1 MKNKYFCWLFLLFT
15 LVSLGASAQVK
26 VEGSVFDEMDNPL
39 IGVSVFT
46 ENRKTGAVTDVDG
59 HFTITVPNTKVS
71 LTFSYVGYTTQ
82 KIALKDRK
90 LLKVVLKEDS
100 ELLDEVVVVGYGTQ
114 KKISVTGSIAQVGN
128 KELKKAPSGTLSN
141 MLAGRIPGL
150 IAKQSSGQPG
160 QDGSNLYIRG
170 TGAGDGNALVV
181 VDGVIQDYFPS
192 FSPDEVESVT
202 ILKDATAAAVYGVRA
217 AAGVILVTTKRGT
230 VQKPTVTLNSSV
242 TLSQNTNFPKFLN
255 GPDYA
260 YWYNKAQLMDGVAE
274 ENLRF
279 SPEDIERINNPGEN
293 EEIYGN
299 TDWFDLL
306 FKNVAP
312 TYTNTVSVSGGNER
326 IKFFASLGAYNQGG
340 IVENTSYDKYNFR
353 SNLDAKVT
361 NNIDFSLNLSGF
373 VDDQRSPGASV
384 GPNAYAGVFQQAMLS
399 YPYLRP
405 YTKDG
410 MPIASQNTAG
420 NGNNNPLGARDLS
433 GYQSSKTTK
442 FQGDISLC
450 YKLPIKGLSAKLD
463 AAFLKSHS
471 MRKAAMTPYN
481 VYSWNQTTHQG
492 NVEKGRICSMASVSH
507 WYGSQQRYTI
517 RPTIEYANKFGK
529 HDVSGLFLYEYARE
543 DYEGISAGR
552 EDFPITDIMD
562 MSYGLK
568 VSENLVKGSHSNDKR
583 AGYVMRFNYAYD
595 EKYLLEFTGRVDA
608 STALPA
614 HNRWGFFPAVSVG
627 WRISQEDFFKE
638 AVPFMDNLKIRASIG
653 RLGSDRAIESTM
665 TYFSTAT
672 LSADPVVVFGT
683 NALKDIGMS
692 GPICPDLKWQLTD
705 TYNIGVESNMWNG
718 LLGLELDVFYMKTTR
733 SLEGQSG
740 KFPPSLGSYFPGYIN
755 YGSHDNR
762 GFELVLTHHNKIR
775 DFNYH
780 VRGNLS
786 WARNKILK
794 VTEDANVPIYK
805 RATGQ
810 SMGRYLGFVAEGLF
824 QSEEE
829 IAHSALFEGSTNTK
843 PGDIKLKDING
854 DGKITWD
861 QDMVPI
867 GRSSI
872 PEMVFGLNLGA
883 EWKGFDFSMFW
894 QGAAMFDVNLC
905 GIYDSG
911 IRDDTFYT
919 RPFYADGNTPY
930 YLVEG
935 SWRPDNPNAKFP
947 RLGIE
952 ARDNGGKFSSWWVKD
967 GTYLRLKSVQLG
979 YTLPK
984 KLTEKAGFRT
994 IRAYVS
1000 GGNLLTI
1007 CGLDYMDPE
1016 MPGVN
1021 QGYYPQQR
1029 TYEFGLNIT
1038 F

>member
-1 MKNKYFCWLFLLFT
+1 
-15 LVSLGASAQVK
+15 
-26 VEGSVFDEMDNPL
+26 
-39 IGVSVFT
+39 
-46 ENRKTGAVTDVDG
+46 
-59 HFTITVPNTKVS
+59 
-71 LTFSYVGYTTQ
+71 
-82 KIALKDRK
+82 
-90 LLKVVLKEDS
+90 
-100 ELLDEVVVVGYGTQ
+100 
-114 KKISVTGSIAQVGN
+114 
-128 KELKKAPSGTLSN
+128 
-141 MLAGRIPGL
+141 
-150 IAKQSSGQPG
+150 
-160 QDGSNLYIRG
+160 
-170 TGAGDGNALVV
+170 
-181 VDGVIQDYFPS
+181 
-192 FSPDEVESVT
+192 
-202 ILKDATAAAVYGVRA
+202 
-217 AAGVILVTTKRGT
+217 
-230 VQKPTVTLNSSV
+230 
-242 TLSQNTNFPKFLN
+242 
-255 GPDYA
+255 
-260 YWYNKAQLMDGVAE
+260 
-274 ENLRF
+274 
-279 SPEDIERINNPGEN
+279 
-293 EEIYGN
+293 
-299 TDWFDLL
+299 
-306 FKNVAP
+306 
-312 TYTNTVSVSGGNER
+312 
-326 IKFFASLGAYNQGG
+326 
-340 IVENTSYDKYNFR
+340 
-353 SNLDAKVT
+353 
-361 NNIDFSLNLSGF
+361 
-373 VDDQRSPGASV
+373 
-384 GPNAYAGVFQQAMLS
+384 
-399 YPYLRP
+399 
-405 YTKDG
+405 
-410 MPIASQNTAG
+410 
-420 NGNNNPLGARDLS
+420 
-433 GYQSSKTTK
+433 
-442 FQGDISLC
+442 
-450 YKLPIKGLSAKLD
+450 
-463 AAFLKSHS
+463 
-471 MRKAAMTPYN
+471 MTPYN

-543 DYEGISAGR
+543 DYEGISARR

>member
-1 MKNKYFCWLFLLFT
+1 M
-15 LVSLGASAQVK
+15 
-26 VEGSVFDEMDNPL
+26 
-39 IGVSVFT
+39 
-46 ENRKTGAVTDVDG
+46 
-59 HFTITVPNTKVS
+59 
-71 LTFSYVGYTTQ
+71 
-82 KIALKDRK
+82 
-90 LLKVVLKEDS
+90 
-100 ELLDEVVVVGYGTQ
+100 
-114 KKISVTGSIAQVGN
+114 
-128 KELKKAPSGTLSN
+128 
-141 MLAGRIPGL
+141 
-150 IAKQSSGQPG
+150 
-160 QDGSNLYIRG
+160 
-170 TGAGDGNALVV
+170 
-181 VDGVIQDYFPS
+181 
-192 FSPDEVESVT
+192 
-202 ILKDATAAAVYGVRA
+202 
-217 AAGVILVTTKRGT
+217 
-230 VQKPTVTLNSSV
+230 
-242 TLSQNTNFPKFLN
+242 
-255 GPDYA
+255 
-260 YWYNKAQLMDGVAE
+260 
-274 ENLRF
+274 
-279 SPEDIERINNPGEN
+279 
-293 EEIYGN
+293 
-299 TDWFDLL
+299 
-306 FKNVAP
+306 
-312 TYTNTVSVSGGNER
+312 
-326 IKFFASLGAYNQGG
+326 
-340 IVENTSYDKYNFR
+340 
-353 SNLDAKVT
+353 
-361 NNIDFSLNLSGF
+361 
-373 VDDQRSPGASV
+373 
-384 GPNAYAGVFQQAMLS
+384 
-399 YPYLRP
+399 
-405 YTKDG
+405 
-410 MPIASQNTAG
+410 
-420 NGNNNPLGARDLS
+420 
-433 GYQSSKTTK
+433 
-442 FQGDISLC
+442 
-450 YKLPIKGLSAKLD
+450 PIKGLSAKLD

>member
-1 MKNKYFCWLFLLFT
+1 MNQKARSNVRA
-15 LVSLGASAQVK
+15 LVSAHNQHGALCVTHYSC
-26 VEGSVFDEMDNPL
+26 
-39 IGVSVFT
+39 GVGT
-46 ENRKTGAVTDVDG
+46 E
-59 HFTITVPNTKVS
+59 
-71 LTFSYVGYTTQ
+71 Q
-82 KIALKDRK
+82 
-90 LLKVVLKEDS
+90 
-100 ELLDEVVVVGYGTQ
+100 
-114 KKISVTGSIAQVGN
+114 ISGDIRS
-128 KELKKAPSGTLSN
+128 
-141 MLAGRIPGL
+141 M
-150 IAKQSSGQPG
+150 
-160 QDGSNLYIRG
+160 GSN
-170 TGAGDGNALVV
+170 
-181 VDGVIQDYFPS
+181 
-192 FSPDEVESVT
+192 
-202 ILKDATAAAVYGVRA
+202 
-217 AAGVILVTTKRGT
+217 
-230 VQKPTVTLNSSV
+230 
-242 TLSQNTNFPKFLN
+242 
-255 GPDYA
+255 
-260 YWYNKAQLMDGVAE
+260 
-274 ENLRF
+274 
-279 SPEDIERINNPGEN
+279 
-293 EEIYGN
+293 
-299 TDWFDLL
+299 
-306 FKNVAP
+306 
-312 TYTNTVSVSGGNER
+312 
-326 IKFFASLGAYNQGG
+326 
-340 IVENTSYDKYNFR
+340 
-353 SNLDAKVT
+353 
-361 NNIDFSLNLSGF
+361 
-373 VDDQRSPGASV
+373 DDHM
-384 GPNAYAGVFQQAMLS
+384 MLS

>member
-1 MKNKYFCWLFLLFT
+1 
-15 LVSLGASAQVK
+15 
-26 VEGSVFDEMDNPL
+26 
-39 IGVSVFT
+39 
-46 ENRKTGAVTDVDG
+46 
-59 HFTITVPNTKVS
+59 
-71 LTFSYVGYTTQ
+71 
-82 KIALKDRK
+82 
-90 LLKVVLKEDS
+90 
-100 ELLDEVVVVGYGTQ
+100 
-114 KKISVTGSIAQVGN
+114 
-128 KELKKAPSGTLSN
+128 
-141 MLAGRIPGL
+141 
-150 IAKQSSGQPG
+150 
-160 QDGSNLYIRG
+160 
-170 TGAGDGNALVV
+170 
-181 VDGVIQDYFPS
+181 
-192 FSPDEVESVT
+192 
-202 ILKDATAAAVYGVRA
+202 
-217 AAGVILVTTKRGT
+217 
-230 VQKPTVTLNSSV
+230 
-242 TLSQNTNFPKFLN
+242 
-255 GPDYA
+255 
-260 YWYNKAQLMDGVAE
+260 
-274 ENLRF
+274 
-279 SPEDIERINNPGEN
+279 
-293 EEIYGN
+293 
-299 TDWFDLL
+299 
-306 FKNVAP
+306 
-312 TYTNTVSVSGGNER
+312 
-326 IKFFASLGAYNQGG
+326 
-340 IVENTSYDKYNFR
+340 
-353 SNLDAKVT
+353 
-361 NNIDFSLNLSGF
+361 
-373 VDDQRSPGASV
+373 
-384 GPNAYAGVFQQAMLS
+384 
-399 YPYLRP
+399 
-405 YTKDG
+405 
-410 MPIASQNTAG
+410 
-420 NGNNNPLGARDLS
+420 
-433 GYQSSKTTK
+433 
-442 FQGDISLC
+442 
-450 YKLPIKGLSAKLD
+450 
-463 AAFLKSHS
+463 

-529 HDVSGLFLYEYARE
+529 HDVSGLCLYEYARE

-854 DGKITWD
+854 HGKITWD

-994 IRAYVS
+994 IRAYER
-1000 GGNLLTI
+1000 GGNMLTI

>member
-1 MKNKYFCWLFLLFT
+1 MC
-15 LVSLGASAQVK
+15 
-26 VEGSVFDEMDNPL
+26 
-39 IGVSVFT
+39 
-46 ENRKTGAVTDVDG
+46 
-59 HFTITVPNTKVS
+59 
-71 LTFSYVGYTTQ
+71 
-82 KIALKDRK
+82 
-90 LLKVVLKEDS
+90 
-100 ELLDEVVVVGYGTQ
+100 
-114 KKISVTGSIAQVGN
+114 
-128 KELKKAPSGTLSN
+128 
-141 MLAGRIPGL
+141 
-150 IAKQSSGQPG
+150 
-160 QDGSNLYIRG
+160 
-170 TGAGDGNALVV
+170 
-181 VDGVIQDYFPS
+181 
-192 FSPDEVESVT
+192 
-202 ILKDATAAAVYGVRA
+202 
-217 AAGVILVTTKRGT
+217 
-230 VQKPTVTLNSSV
+230 
-242 TLSQNTNFPKFLN
+242 
-255 GPDYA
+255 
-260 YWYNKAQLMDGVAE
+260 
-274 ENLRF
+274 
-279 SPEDIERINNPGEN
+279 
-293 EEIYGN
+293 
-299 TDWFDLL
+299 
-306 FKNVAP
+306 
-312 TYTNTVSVSGGNER
+312 
-326 IKFFASLGAYNQGG
+326 
-340 IVENTSYDKYNFR
+340 
-353 SNLDAKVT
+353 
-361 NNIDFSLNLSGF
+361 
-373 VDDQRSPGASV
+373 
-384 GPNAYAGVFQQAMLS
+384 
-399 YPYLRP
+399 
-405 YTKDG
+405 
-410 MPIASQNTAG
+410 
-420 NGNNNPLGARDLS
+420 
-433 GYQSSKTTK
+433 
-442 FQGDISLC
+442 
-450 YKLPIKGLSAKLD
+450 
-463 AAFLKSHS
+463 
-471 MRKAAMTPYN
+471 
-481 VYSWNQTTHQG
+481 
-492 NVEKGRICSMASVSH
+492 
-507 WYGSQQRYTI
+507 
-517 RPTIEYANKFGK
+517 
-529 HDVSGLFLYEYARE
+529 
-543 DYEGISAGR
+543 
-552 EDFPITDIMD
+552 
-562 MSYGLK
+562 
-568 VSENLVKGSHSNDKR
+568 
-583 AGYVMRFNYAYD
+583 
-595 EKYLLEFTGRVDA
+595 
-608 STALPA
+608 
-614 HNRWGFFPAVSVG
+614 
-627 WRISQEDFFKE
+627 
-638 AVPFMDNLKIRASIG
+638 
-653 RLGSDRAIESTM
+653 
-665 TYFSTAT
+665 
-672 LSADPVVVFGT
+672 
-683 NALKDIGMS
+683 
-692 GPICPDLKWQLTD
+692 
-705 TYNIGVESNMWNG
+705 NG

>member
-1 MKNKYFCWLFLLFT
+1 
-15 LVSLGASAQVK
+15 
-26 VEGSVFDEMDNPL
+26 
-39 IGVSVFT
+39 
-46 ENRKTGAVTDVDG
+46 
-59 HFTITVPNTKVS
+59 
-71 LTFSYVGYTTQ
+71 
-82 KIALKDRK
+82 
-90 LLKVVLKEDS
+90 
-100 ELLDEVVVVGYGTQ
+100 
-114 KKISVTGSIAQVGN
+114 
-128 KELKKAPSGTLSN
+128 
-141 MLAGRIPGL
+141 
-150 IAKQSSGQPG
+150 
-160 QDGSNLYIRG
+160 
-170 TGAGDGNALVV
+170 
-181 VDGVIQDYFPS
+181 
-192 FSPDEVESVT
+192 
-202 ILKDATAAAVYGVRA
+202 
-217 AAGVILVTTKRGT
+217 
-230 VQKPTVTLNSSV
+230 
-242 TLSQNTNFPKFLN
+242 
-255 GPDYA
+255 
-260 YWYNKAQLMDGVAE
+260 
-274 ENLRF
+274 
-279 SPEDIERINNPGEN
+279 
-293 EEIYGN
+293 
-299 TDWFDLL
+299 
-306 FKNVAP
+306 
-312 TYTNTVSVSGGNER
+312 
-326 IKFFASLGAYNQGG
+326 
-340 IVENTSYDKYNFR
+340 
-353 SNLDAKVT
+353 
-361 NNIDFSLNLSGF
+361 
-373 VDDQRSPGASV
+373 
-384 GPNAYAGVFQQAMLS
+384 
-399 YPYLRP
+399 
-405 YTKDG
+405 
-410 MPIASQNTAG
+410 
-420 NGNNNPLGARDLS
+420 
-433 GYQSSKTTK
+433 
-442 FQGDISLC
+442 
-450 YKLPIKGLSAKLD
+450 
-463 AAFLKSHS
+463 
-471 MRKAAMTPYN
+471 MTPYN

-683 NALKDIGMS
+683 NALKNIGMS

>member
-1 MKNKYFCWLFLLFT
+1 MKNKYFCWLFLLFA
-15 LVSLGASAQVK
+15 LISVGANAQVK

-46 ENRKTGAVTDVDG
+46 ENRKAGTVTDVDG
-59 HFTITVPNTKVS
+59 HFSITVPNTKVA

-82 KIALKDRK
+82 KVSLKGRK

-114 KKISVTGSIAQVGN
+114 KKGSVTGAIAQVDN

-141 MLAGRIPGL
+141 MLAGRLPGL
-150 IAKQSSGQPG
+150 ITKQSSGQPG
-160 QDGSNLYIRG
+160 QDGSNMYIRG
-170 TGAGDGNALVV
+170 QGAGDGSALVV
-181 VDGVIQDYFPS
+181 VDGVIQDYFPN
-192 FSPDEVESVT
+192 FNPDEVESVT

-217 AAGVILVTTKRGT
+217 AAGVILVTTKRGSI
-230 VQKPTVTLNSSV
+230 QKPTVTLNSSV
-242 TLSQNTNFPKFLN
+242 TLSQNTSFPKFLN

-260 YWYNKAQLMDGVAE
+260 YWYNKAQLLDGVAE

-279 SPEDIERINNPGEN
+279 SPEDIERINNPGPD

-306 FKNVAP
+306 FKDVAP

-326 IKFFASLGAYNQGG
+326 IKFFASLGAFNQEG
-340 IVENTSYDKYNFR
+340 VVKNTSYDKYNFR
-353 SNLDAKVT
+353 SNIDAKVT
-361 NNIDFSLNLSGF
+361 DNLDFSLNLSGF
-373 VDDQRSPGASV
+373 VDNQRSPGASIE
-384 GPNAYAGVFQQAMLS
+384 PNAYAGVFVQAMLS
-399 YPYLRP
+399 YPYLKP

-410 MPIASQNTAG
+410 MPIASYNTDG
-420 NGNNNPLGARDLS
+420 QGNNNPIAARDLS
-433 GYQSSKTTK
+433 GVRSSKSTK
-442 FQGDISLC
+442 FQGDISLK
-450 YKLPIKGLSAKLD
+450 YKLPLKGLTAKLD

-471 MRKAAMTPYN
+471 MTKATMVPYD
-481 VYSWNQTTHQG
+481 VFAWNQTTHQG
-492 NVEKGRICSMASVSH
+492 KVEKGRVCSMASVSH

-517 RPTIEYANKFGK
+517 RPTIEYHNKFGK
-529 HDVSGLFLYEYARE
+529 HEVSGLFLYEFARE

-562 MSYGLK
+562 MSYGSK
-568 VSENLVKGSHSNDKR
+568 VAETLVKGSHSIDKR
-583 AGYVMRFNYAYD
+583 AGYVMRFNYGYD
-595 EKYLLEFTGRVDA
+595 EKYLFEFTGRVDA
-608 STALPA
+608 STALPKR
-614 HNRWGFFPAVSVG
+614 NRWGFFPAASIG

-638 AVPFMDNLKIRASIG
+638 AVPFMDNLKIRASVG
-653 RLGSDRAIESTM
+653 RLGSDRSIENTM
-665 TYFSTAT
+665 TYFSTAS
-672 LSADPVVVFGT
+672 LSSDPVVVFGT
-683 NALKDIGMS
+683 NALKDMGMS
-692 GPICPDLKWQLTD
+692 GPVCPDLKWQLTD
-705 TYNIGVESNMWNG
+705 TYNFGIESSMWNG
-718 LLGLELDVFYMKTTR
+718 LLGVEFDVFYMKTTR
-733 SLEGQSG
+733 SLESQSG
-740 KFPPSLGSYFPGYIN
+740 LFPPSLGSFYPAYIN

-794 VTEDANVPIYK
+794 VTEDANVPTYK
-805 RATGQ
+805 RQTGQ
-810 SMGRYLGFVAEGLF
+810 RLGRYLGFVAEGLF

-829 IAHSALFEGSTNTK
+829 IAHSAVFEGSTDTK

-854 DGKITWD
+854 DGQITWD

-867 GRSSI
+867 GRSST
-872 PEMVFGLNLGA
+872 PEMVFGLSLGA
-883 EWKGFDFSMFW
+883 EWKGFDFNMFW

-905 GIYDSG
+905 GIYG
-911 IRDDTFYT
+911 NGVRDNTFYT
-919 RPFYADGNTPY
+919 KPFYDDGNTPY
-930 YLVEG
+930 YLVEN
-935 SWRPDNPNAKFP
+935 SWRPDNPDAKFP
-947 RLGIE
+947 RLGIASRE
-952 ARDNGGKFSSWWVKD
+952 NGGRFSSWWVKD
-967 GTYLRLKSVQLG
+967 GTYLRLKSLQLG
-979 YTLPK
+979 YTLPR
-984 KLTEKAGFRT
+984 KLTEKAGFKS

-1000 GGNLLTI
+1000 GGNLLTF

-1016 MPGVN
+1016 MPSVN

>member
-1 MKNKYFCWLFLLFT
+1 
-15 LVSLGASAQVK
+15 
-26 VEGSVFDEMDNPL
+26 
-39 IGVSVFT
+39 
-46 ENRKTGAVTDVDG
+46 
-59 HFTITVPNTKVS
+59 
-71 LTFSYVGYTTQ
+71 
-82 KIALKDRK
+82 
-90 LLKVVLKEDS
+90 
-100 ELLDEVVVVGYGTQ
+100 
-114 KKISVTGSIAQVGN
+114 
-128 KELKKAPSGTLSN
+128 
-141 MLAGRIPGL
+141 
-150 IAKQSSGQPG
+150 
-160 QDGSNLYIRG
+160 
-170 TGAGDGNALVV
+170 
-181 VDGVIQDYFPS
+181 
-192 FSPDEVESVT
+192 
-202 ILKDATAAAVYGVRA
+202 
-217 AAGVILVTTKRGT
+217 
-230 VQKPTVTLNSSV
+230 
-242 TLSQNTNFPKFLN
+242 
-255 GPDYA
+255 
-260 YWYNKAQLMDGVAE
+260 
-274 ENLRF
+274 
-279 SPEDIERINNPGEN
+279 
-293 EEIYGN
+293 
-299 TDWFDLL
+299 
-306 FKNVAP
+306 
-312 TYTNTVSVSGGNER
+312 
-326 IKFFASLGAYNQGG
+326 
-340 IVENTSYDKYNFR
+340 
-353 SNLDAKVT
+353 
-361 NNIDFSLNLSGF
+361 
-373 VDDQRSPGASV
+373 
-384 GPNAYAGVFQQAMLS
+384 
-399 YPYLRP
+399 
-405 YTKDG
+405 
-410 MPIASQNTAG
+410 
-420 NGNNNPLGARDLS
+420 
-433 GYQSSKTTK
+433 
-442 FQGDISLC
+442 
-450 YKLPIKGLSAKLD
+450 
-463 AAFLKSHS
+463 
-471 MRKAAMTPYN
+471 MTPYN

-653 RLGSDRAIESTM
+653 RLGSDRAIEITM

-1007 CGLDYMDPE
+1007 CGLDFMDPE

>member
-1 MKNKYFCWLFLLFT
+1 
-15 LVSLGASAQVK
+15 
-26 VEGSVFDEMDNPL
+26 
-39 IGVSVFT
+39 
-46 ENRKTGAVTDVDG
+46 
-59 HFTITVPNTKVS
+59 
-71 LTFSYVGYTTQ
+71 
-82 KIALKDRK
+82 
-90 LLKVVLKEDS
+90 
-100 ELLDEVVVVGYGTQ
+100 
-114 KKISVTGSIAQVGN
+114 
-128 KELKKAPSGTLSN
+128 
-141 MLAGRIPGL
+141 
-150 IAKQSSGQPG
+150 
-160 QDGSNLYIRG
+160 
-170 TGAGDGNALVV
+170 
-181 VDGVIQDYFPS
+181 
-192 FSPDEVESVT
+192 
-202 ILKDATAAAVYGVRA
+202 
-217 AAGVILVTTKRGT
+217 
-230 VQKPTVTLNSSV
+230 
-242 TLSQNTNFPKFLN
+242 
-255 GPDYA
+255 
-260 YWYNKAQLMDGVAE
+260 
-274 ENLRF
+274 
-279 SPEDIERINNPGEN
+279 
-293 EEIYGN
+293 
-299 TDWFDLL
+299 
-306 FKNVAP
+306 
-312 TYTNTVSVSGGNER
+312 
-326 IKFFASLGAYNQGG
+326 
-340 IVENTSYDKYNFR
+340 
-353 SNLDAKVT
+353 
-361 NNIDFSLNLSGF
+361 
-373 VDDQRSPGASV
+373 
-384 GPNAYAGVFQQAMLS
+384 
-399 YPYLRP
+399 
-405 YTKDG
+405 
-410 MPIASQNTAG
+410 
-420 NGNNNPLGARDLS
+420 
-433 GYQSSKTTK
+433 
-442 FQGDISLC
+442 
-450 YKLPIKGLSAKLD
+450 
-463 AAFLKSHS
+463 
-471 MRKAAMTPYN
+471 MTPYN

-894 QGAAMFDVNLC
+894 QEAAMFDVNLC

>member
-1 MKNKYFCWLFLLFT
+1 
-15 LVSLGASAQVK
+15 
-26 VEGSVFDEMDNPL
+26 
-39 IGVSVFT
+39 
-46 ENRKTGAVTDVDG
+46 
-59 HFTITVPNTKVS
+59 
-71 LTFSYVGYTTQ
+71 
-82 KIALKDRK
+82 
-90 LLKVVLKEDS
+90 
-100 ELLDEVVVVGYGTQ
+100 
-114 KKISVTGSIAQVGN
+114 
-128 KELKKAPSGTLSN
+128 
-141 MLAGRIPGL
+141 
-150 IAKQSSGQPG
+150 
-160 QDGSNLYIRG
+160 
-170 TGAGDGNALVV
+170 
-181 VDGVIQDYFPS
+181 
-192 FSPDEVESVT
+192 
-202 ILKDATAAAVYGVRA
+202 
-217 AAGVILVTTKRGT
+217 
-230 VQKPTVTLNSSV
+230 
-242 TLSQNTNFPKFLN
+242 
-255 GPDYA
+255 
-260 YWYNKAQLMDGVAE
+260 
-274 ENLRF
+274 
-279 SPEDIERINNPGEN
+279 
-293 EEIYGN
+293 
-299 TDWFDLL
+299 
-306 FKNVAP
+306 
-312 TYTNTVSVSGGNER
+312 
-326 IKFFASLGAYNQGG
+326 
-340 IVENTSYDKYNFR
+340 
-353 SNLDAKVT
+353 
-361 NNIDFSLNLSGF
+361 
-373 VDDQRSPGASV
+373 
-384 GPNAYAGVFQQAMLS
+384 
-399 YPYLRP
+399 
-405 YTKDG
+405 
-410 MPIASQNTAG
+410 
-420 NGNNNPLGARDLS
+420 
-433 GYQSSKTTK
+433 
-442 FQGDISLC
+442 
-450 YKLPIKGLSAKLD
+450 
-463 AAFLKSHS
+463 
-471 MRKAAMTPYN
+471 MTPYN

>member
-1 MKNKYFCWLFLLFT
+1 
-15 LVSLGASAQVK
+15 
-26 VEGSVFDEMDNPL
+26 
-39 IGVSVFT
+39 
-46 ENRKTGAVTDVDG
+46 
-59 HFTITVPNTKVS
+59 
-71 LTFSYVGYTTQ
+71 
-82 KIALKDRK
+82 
-90 LLKVVLKEDS
+90 
-100 ELLDEVVVVGYGTQ
+100 
-114 KKISVTGSIAQVGN
+114 
-128 KELKKAPSGTLSN
+128 
-141 MLAGRIPGL
+141 
-150 IAKQSSGQPG
+150 
-160 QDGSNLYIRG
+160 
-170 TGAGDGNALVV
+170 
-181 VDGVIQDYFPS
+181 
-192 FSPDEVESVT
+192 
-202 ILKDATAAAVYGVRA
+202 
-217 AAGVILVTTKRGT
+217 
-230 VQKPTVTLNSSV
+230 
-242 TLSQNTNFPKFLN
+242 
-255 GPDYA
+255 
-260 YWYNKAQLMDGVAE
+260 
-274 ENLRF
+274 
-279 SPEDIERINNPGEN
+279 
-293 EEIYGN
+293 
-299 TDWFDLL
+299 
-306 FKNVAP
+306 
-312 TYTNTVSVSGGNER
+312 
-326 IKFFASLGAYNQGG
+326 
-340 IVENTSYDKYNFR
+340 
-353 SNLDAKVT
+353 
-361 NNIDFSLNLSGF
+361 
-373 VDDQRSPGASV
+373 
-384 GPNAYAGVFQQAMLS
+384 
-399 YPYLRP
+399 
-405 YTKDG
+405 
-410 MPIASQNTAG
+410 
-420 NGNNNPLGARDLS
+420 
-433 GYQSSKTTK
+433 
-442 FQGDISLC
+442 
-450 YKLPIKGLSAKLD
+450 
-463 AAFLKSHS
+463 
-471 MRKAAMTPYN
+471 MTPYN

-919 RPFYADGNTPY
+919 RLFYADGNTPY